1 MNTTEN
7 GKTRHTLRLKPSF
20 TTRKATQLHP
30 IKRKTAKAPSGEY
43 IPMVLQPPPEA
54 ESVQQYAVPL
64 AVYGRRAS
72 SSDDSAREMRQICS
86 RLDEY
91 TKDLEDLY
99 GKKNGEVA
107 EESSQMRR
115 QFYSFLSSCDSAAR
129 ELDATINIEHK
140 ILESLYEGYQ
150 KEVQLLEQLGNED
163 ITAESDISASHDK
176 VTALISRLMKTF
188 QRLEGIKN
196 SYQNLQQEHLLTS
209 SLIKTEKK
217 SSGVEI
223 QGSALQSGSDDRSE
237 TADHVVRALQEL
249 MTDSDIRSKEVLER
263 IIHDVAQQATEL
275 QKLGKDNKETENK
288 YIQVKADYQALL
300 QKKRMIE
307 VELKELLAWKT
318 SQRSSPMLSPSP
330 EEGLEKDIEPVP
342 STPPASAITQE
353 SEGEIIFSC
362 GSQEDEEVEKV
373 IEVSESQDKTELQE
387 GPTPPADSSVSILYE
402 KAKILEEKDTDLSEV
417 PYTLD
422 LDKGD
427 IYMYTSA
434 EPSDPEFAENEE
446 NKQPDGKT
454 VLSSLNLQE
463 VTEEE
468 DYKVKMKKQKQ
479 LKSVKKRGRR
489 PGTVSSTVKE
499 GSQGGRESSKRTFV
513 QGGKRGDESVTEI
526 KDHQDPE
533 MLTRVSNQLKTA
545 PKPSK
550 IPSSQ
555 RKVKAKRNKEDALV
569 TSKAS
574 VESDRAQLPAPY
586 EQQEILGGPRPAGQQ
601 RGRKQSL
608 SSKPR
613 RLSLSKE
620 GKDIRI
626 IKEEKDKHIHKD
638 LIGKREIMKG
648 IPEYQPEKQMATEEV
663 HTDSLVKPSV
673 DGNREHFTGHSL
685 YKALGP
691 DQDFLGYDRSTEES
705 AGITPYS
712 GAMSSTANEQDQ
724 EDMLPNNAFRDTF
737 PLNTSAFAQSDPI
750 STSDSAEEGLGT
762 QDSQVMDLCEMEKAE
777 KNVSPNY
784 DDTKKKILHTM
795 SKINQTVPSGTI
807 DKTLRTRRKMEFPD
821 LKPQRAKWQLYSEK
835 DSHHA
840 QREDPRKPQ
849 LSTVA
854 DTTYPPS
861 HHNSQTPDL
870 DDIDDTHSRFLSSEK
885 SHLHLD
891 VLPHGHQLPPLEHK
905 RQQVGQAAPMPIRK
919 SHWKLDI
926 ADLVNWMTT
935 NYPILG
941 QRAGPKTKKFHPPMI
956 PSQQHQVRKVEADE
970 FPLSEK
976 TFPQRELNIQGC
988 HMSFTHSL
996 PTEDSSR
1003 IPSPAQ
1009 TAERRVQLLNG
1020 NRIIPMEYS
1029 TLPTMTVKGSGRVKD
1044 LYKDNSTS
1052 GQGSPNLQINI

>member
-373 IEVSESQDKTELQE
+373 IEVSESQDKTE
-387 GPTPPADSSVSILYE
+387 
-402 KAKILEEKDTDLSEV
+402 
-417 PYTLD
+417 
-422 LDKGD
+422 
-427 IYMYTSA
+427 
-434 EPSDPEFAENEE
+434 
-446 NKQPDGKT
+446 
-454 VLSSLNLQE
+454 LQE

-905 RQQVGQAAPMPIRK
+905 RQQQVGQAAPMPIRK